1 MKWKHLTLAAA
12 ILWFAVAV
20 MWVAM
25 VAIRWTILPGVDGL
39 FMLQTLVAALSLAA
53 GLVTLHRW
61 RAARCAEQSSENSR

>member
-25 VAIRWTILPGVDGL
+25 VATRWTILPGVDGL
-39 FMLQTLVAALSLAA
+39 FMLQTLAA